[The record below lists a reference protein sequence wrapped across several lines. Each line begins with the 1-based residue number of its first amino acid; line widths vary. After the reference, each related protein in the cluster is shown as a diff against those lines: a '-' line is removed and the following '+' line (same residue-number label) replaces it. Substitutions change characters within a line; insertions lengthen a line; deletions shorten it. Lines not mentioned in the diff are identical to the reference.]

1 MLGVGI
7 KLFSVGSEPLVY
19 ALRGLVLGLNLWCW
33 QQKFGVVLQRLGVGS
48 KTLVLASKC
57 LVLAPK
63 LWF

>member
-1 MLGVGI
+1 MLSGSI
-7 KLFSVGSEPLVY
+7 KSFSVGSEPLVY

-33 QQKFGVVLQRLGVGS
+33 HQKFAVVLQRLGVGS
-48 KTLVLASKC
+48 KPLVLASKC